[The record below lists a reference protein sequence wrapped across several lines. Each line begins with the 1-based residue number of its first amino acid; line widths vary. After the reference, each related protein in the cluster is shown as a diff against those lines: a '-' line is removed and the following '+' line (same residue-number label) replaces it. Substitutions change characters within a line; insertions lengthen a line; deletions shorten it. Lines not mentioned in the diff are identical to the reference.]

1 MSDLKC
7 QRQRTLDVLLAAHG
21 REVPSVVLSR
31 ISLQYGARVKELRKL
46 GFRIVN
52 RTERRDG
59 QVYGYFR
66 LETGMPTTQGT
77 TSIEEPESEPNS
89 PSPEATGSL
98 FGDLS
103 PDRSYAE

>member
-1 MSDLKC
+1 MSTGDRKG
-7 QRQRTLDVLLAAHG
+7 QRQRILDVLLAAHG
-21 REVPSVVLSR
+21 QEVPSVALSR
-31 ISLQYGARVKELRKL
+31 ISLQYGARVKELREL

-52 RTERRDG
+52 RTERRGG

-66 LETGMPTTQGT
+66 LETRIPATQGKPCD
-77 TSIEEPESEPNS
+77 SPNG
-89 PSPEATGSL
+89 PSPDPTGSL

>member
-1 MSDLKC
+1 MSTDRKG
-7 QRQRTLDVLLAAHG
+7 QRQRTLDILLAAHG
-21 REVPSVVLSR
+21 REVPSVALSR
-31 ISLQYGARVKELRKL
+31 ISLQYGARVKELREL

-52 RTERRDG
+52 RTERRGG

-66 LETGMPTTQGT
+66 LEADIPTTQGT
-77 TSIEEPESEPNS
+77 VCDSPNRSS
-89 PSPEATGSL
+89 PDATGSL